1 MAVYLDPSMGAG
13 GIMGL
18 SRNVFAMTVAAGLAL
33 AGPRCAEAR
42 EWQWGGK
49 LDLTRGVANVEGA
62 GGGGLA
68 TWALI
73 TGNETRDGIGGELS
87 GTYVALPDFSARVFG
102 GGVGL
107 FDRVE
112 VTLARASFDTG
123 ATGAKLGL
131 GKGFTF
137 DQTIVGAKLRLAGD
151 AVYDQD
157 RWLPQIA
164 AGVQYKA
171 NDQGAVVRAVGAD
184 HDKDLDLYLAATKIL
199 LDQSLVLN
207 ATARATRANQFGFL
221 GFGGDRSRGYAAEF
235 EGSAAYLL
243 TSKLAVGGEYRS
255 KPDNLS
261 FAREDG
267 AFDLFAAY
275 ALTKALSVTVA
286 YVDLGDIAT
295 LRGQR
300 GAYVSLQAGF

>member
-1 MAVYLDPSMGAG
+1 MGFSGRMAAAAL
-13 GIMGL
+13 
-18 SRNVFAMTVAAGLAL
+18 AAGVAL
-33 AGPRCAEAR
+33 VTAGAAEAH

-87 GTYVALPDFSARVFG
+87 ATYINLPAYSVRVFG

-112 VTLARASFDTG
+112 ATVARATFDTG

-131 GKGFTF
+131 GRGFTF
-137 DQTIVGAKLRLAGD
+137 DQTILGAKVRLLGD
-151 AVYDQD
+151 AVYDQST
-157 RWLPQIA
+157 WLPQVA
-164 AGVQYKA
+164 AGLQYKA
-171 NDQGAVVRAVGAD
+171 NDRGAIVRAVGAD
-184 HDKDLDLYLAATKIL
+184 HDADVDVYIAATKIL
-199 LDQSLVLN
+199 LDQSLVLS

-221 GFGGDRSRGYAAEF
+221 GFGGDRSRAYAAEF

-243 TSKLAVGGEYRS
+243 TAKLAVGAEYRS

-261 FAREDG
+261 FAREAA
-267 AFDLFAAY
+267 AFDVFVAY
-275 ALTKALSVTVA
+275 ALTRNLSVTAA

-295 LRGQR
+295 FRGQR

>member
-1 MAVYLDPSMGAG
+1 MAS
-13 GIMGL
+13 
-18 SRNVFAMTVAAGLAL
+18 SRTAFSVVVAAGVAL
-33 AGPRCAEAR
+33 AACGTAQAH

-49 LDLTRGVANVEGA
+49 LDLTRGVANIEGA

-87 GTYVALPDFSARVFG
+87 ATYVALPDFSARVFG
-102 GGVGL
+102 GGIGF
-107 FDRVE
+107 FDRAE

-131 GKGFTF
+131 GRGFTF
-137 DQTIVGAKLRLAGD
+137 DQTIVGAKLRLIGD

-164 AGVQYKA
+164 AGLQYKA
-171 NDQGAVVRAVGAD
+171 NDRGAVVRLVGAD
-184 HDKDLDLYLAATKIL
+184 HDKDVDFYLAATKIL
-199 LDQSLVLN
+199 LDQSLVLS
-207 ATARATRANQFGFL
+207 ATVRATRANQFGFL
-221 GFGGDRSRGYAAEF
+221 GFGGDKNSGYSAEF
-235 EGSAAYLL
+235 EGSAAYLV

-261 FAREDG
+261 FAKEDG

-275 ALTKALSVTVA
+275 ALTKTLSVTVA
-286 YVDLGDIAT
+286 YADLGDIAT
-295 LRGQR
+295 FRHQG